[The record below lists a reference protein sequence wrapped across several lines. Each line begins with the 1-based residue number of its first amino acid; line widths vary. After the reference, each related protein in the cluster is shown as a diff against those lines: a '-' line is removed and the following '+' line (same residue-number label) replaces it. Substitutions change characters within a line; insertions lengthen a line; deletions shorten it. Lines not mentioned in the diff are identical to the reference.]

1 MREYFHQEVEGVLQG
16 MRHLEC
22 IMDSKAGCP
31 GISCAIQNVPL
42 LPLVRPSM

>member
-1 MREYFHQEVEGVLQG
+1 MQGVKY
-16 MRHLEC
+16 LEC
-22 IMDSKAGCP
+22 IMASNAGCL